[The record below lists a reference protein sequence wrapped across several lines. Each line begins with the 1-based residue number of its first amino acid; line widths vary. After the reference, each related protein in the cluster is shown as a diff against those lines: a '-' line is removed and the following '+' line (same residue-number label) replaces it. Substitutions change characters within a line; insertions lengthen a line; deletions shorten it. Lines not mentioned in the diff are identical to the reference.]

1 MPGGPCLLLGT
12 HWVLRACVCVQSAVD
27 RMLVV
32 HAASASAEARQ
43 QHLKL
48 LVEVYKRTHALA
60 EQLQVPPH
68 SAPTISCASTSI
80 RKGLPSGIYGI
91 VCSARGAVSPFNT
104 PPRIPALHLTAALVG
119 TVTFI
124 SVIREALPVTQALC
138 SRSRQELVGDGTD
151 VMEMSEGVFAEALS
165 DYPGMELAWLQLLYD
180 KAMQQAQ
187 ANPTPLSMPAVL
199 LPALSGFRSK
209 VRPVIARCKP
219 ALLLITVEKRF
230 PMEQSQPAAPPL
242 LAMYH
247 GELARR
253 L

>member
-1 MPGGPCLLLGT
+1 M
-12 HWVLRACVCVQSAVD
+12 QSAVD

-68 SAPTISCASTSI
+68 SAPTISCAST
-80 RKGLPSGIYGI
+80 RHQKGPVRDLWYN
-91 VCSARGAVSPFNT
+91 CSARGAVSPSNT
-104 PPRIPALHLTAALVG
+104 PPSIPALHLTAAG

-180 KAMQQAQ
+180 KAMQQAE

-209 VRPVIARCKP
+209 VRPVIARCKA